1 MLILKDF
8 VSQAIE
14 ALKPFA
20 EKYGARD
27 QESERDVK
35 AIRDALF
42 PKSRTG
48 EFARTLSPEY
58 WLIRRLPSGHGSFEL
73 LLDVQGLYTMLG

>member
-14 ALKPFA
+14 ELKPFA

-42 PKSRTG
+42 PKTRTG
-48 EFARTLSPEY
+48 ESAFA
-58 WLIRRLPSGHGSFEL
+58 LPP
-73 LLDVQGLYTMLG
+73 VK

>member
-48 EFARTLSPEY
+48 EFARTLPHEY
-58 WLIRRLPSGHGSFEL
+58 
-73 LLDVQGLYTMLG
+73 

>member
-14 ALKPFA
+14 ALKPSA

-42 PKSRTG
+42 PKTRTG
-48 EFARTLSPEY
+48 EFA
-58 WLIRRLPSGHGSFEL
+58 LPVPTVTSS
-73 LLDVQGLYTMLG
+73 VC

>member
-20 EKYGARD
+20 EQYGARD

-42 PKSRTG
+42 PKTRTG
-48 EFARTLSPEY
+48 ELAITLAPVNTRFANPSLDSRS
-58 WLIRRLPSGHGSFEL
+58 WL
-73 LLDVQGLYTMLG
+73 V